1 MYIQCTCICT
11 VCVFV
16 CMSVCVPLGLFIILS
31 FLSLYNVC
39 SMVLDACA
47 FHVHESVHVYSKR
60 GRKGERCRSLSPA
73 LSFHTASQ
81 YTEHSTLC
89 SRQTH
94 ITFTSHLPLPL
105 SGRLTWHN
113 SQHHT

>member
-1 MYIQCTCICT
+1 MYTCICT

-47 FHVHESVHVYSKR
+47 FHVHESVHVYT
-60 GRKGERCRSLSPA
+60 G
-73 LSFHTASQ
+73 FH
-81 YTEHSTLC
+81 LGGGGGG
-89 SRQTH
+89 
-94 ITFTSHLPLPL
+94 IGPP
-105 SGRLTWHN
+105 
-113 SQHHT
+113 